1 MSNVPKSVSAHI
13 TQVHFIVMT
22 ASSEKEKKKKKKKRK
37 RKDEGK
43 LFRDNEMCSSMFI
56 S

>member
-22 ASSEKEKKKKKKKRK
+22 ASSEKEKKKKEKKKEKK
-37 RKDEGK
+37 R
-43 LFRDNEMCSSMFI
+43 
-56 S
+56 